1 MSGITRIALIGS
13 GYMAEEH
20 IRAIQSLDGVEV
32 VSISSRNTKTAAALA
47 KRYGI
52 YQVNSSVTES
62 YNEYHADGAVISVP
76 ELALP
81 SVLEEATRFPWPLL
95 VEKPVGIDLAA
106 ATALDEL
113 VTQRGRSVFVALN
126 RRHFASTRSVLQNLD
141 DDGHTRFVQV
151 LDQENE
157 LAARESGQPEEVIR
171 NWMFANSIHIID
183 LIRLFCRG
191 EVSQVSSELI
201 WQLDECRAVNAN
213 ISFDSGDRA
222 TYQGVWNVPGPW
234 SCVVTEGKSRWEMRP
249 LESLSLLENGSR
261 TPIAYDLGQIDVDFK
276 PGLAVQAEQFIN
288 LIRGLQ
294 STLPS
299 VHDAL
304 QSMKLIESIYH
315 DL

>member
-1 MSGITRIALIGS
+1 
-13 GYMAEEH
+13 
-20 IRAIQSLDGVEV
+20 
-32 VSISSRNTKTAAALA
+32 
-47 KRYGI
+47 
-52 YQVNSSVTES
+52 
-62 YNEYHADGAVISVP
+62 
-76 ELALP
+76 
-81 SVLEEATRFPWPLL
+81 
-95 VEKPVGIDLAA
+95 
-106 ATALDEL
+106 
-113 VTQRGRSVFVALN
+113 
-126 RRHFASTRSVLQNLD
+126 
-141 DDGHTRFVQV
+141 V

-157 LAARESGQPEEVIR
+157 LAAREAGQPEEVIM

-191 EVSQVSSELI
+191 QVSQVSSELI

-234 SCVVTEGKSRWEMRP
+234 SCAVTEGKSRWEMRP